1 MVFFRCI
8 VLILV
13 YLPFTLSSQSLGS
26 VTGKVIDRYQQ
37 YPLEFVN
44 VQVDGTAKG
53 GATDSL
59 GYFLIDNI
67 PVGTYN
73 LLFSSLGTKHLHSL
87 MWSSPAVIKVTFRS
101 NWRRKPIHS
110 LRLL

>member
-26 VTGKVIDRYQQ
+26 VTGKVIYRYQQ

-59 GYFLIDNI
+59 AYFLIDNI
-67 PVGTYN
+67 PVCTYN
-73 LLFSSLGTKHLHSL
+73 LLFSSLGYKTFTLFNV
-87 MWSSPAVIKVTFRS
+87 VITSGNQS
-101 NWRRKPIHS
+101 NFSIE
-110 LRLL
+110 LE